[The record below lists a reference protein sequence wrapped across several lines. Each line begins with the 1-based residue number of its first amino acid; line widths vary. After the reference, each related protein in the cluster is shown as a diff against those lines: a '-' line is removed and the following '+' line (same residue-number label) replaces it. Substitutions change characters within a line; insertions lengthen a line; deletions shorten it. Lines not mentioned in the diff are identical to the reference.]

1 MTSFFIVLKI
11 SLSSAWLNDQ
21 AERLLT
27 KSIKIMKKIF
37 LVLFKYTLVICC
49 AMFGALSLILIEDI
63 NVGGSLAFLGV
74 GAGTLVW
81 DAKI

>member
-1 MTSFFIVLKI
+1 
-11 SLSSAWLNDQ
+11 
-21 AERLLT
+21 
-27 KSIKIMKKIF
+27 MKKIF
-37 LVLFKYTLVICC
+37 LVLFKYTLVLCC

-74 GAGTLVW
+74 GAGTLVL